1 MALAGL
7 AGRIASRGGAA
18 GLLLPESI
26 PREDLPLSD
35 APKVQE
41 SGQRIV

>member
-1 MALAGL
+1 MAVVGL
-7 AGRIASRGGAA
+7 TGRIANRGGAA

-26 PREDLPLSD
+26 PRDDLPLSD

-41 SGQRIV
+41 SGQRIL